1 MALLTTDSEILWLN
15 VMNGTLGVVVL
26 ICCLVI
32 LGAIVYQFTS
42 VRRERER
49 NIRNADRELRDLV
62 GTHTFDAPGL
72 GLTMADGGE
81 PIDGGAGGE
90 SAPDGKKAD

>member
-1 MALLTTDSEILWLN
+1 MALLATDSEVLWLN
-15 VMNGTLGVVVL
+15 VMNGALGVVVL
-26 ICCLVI
+26 ICCLVV

-49 NIRNADRELRDLV
+49 NVKAADREMRDLV
-62 GTHTFDAPGL
+62 RARDPHAFDAPGL

-81 PIDGGAGGE
+81 PIDGSTPGG
-90 SAPDGKKAD
+90 DNKGK

>member
-1 MALLTTDSEILWLN
+1 MALLATDSEVLWLN
-15 VMNGTLGVVVL
+15 VMNGALGVVVL
-26 ICCLVI
+26 ICCLVV

-49 NIRNADRELRDLV
+49 NVKAADREVRELLGVRDP
-62 GTHTFDAPGL
+62 HAFDAPGL

-81 PIDGGAGGE
+81 PIDGGASGG
-90 SAPDGKKAD
+90 DKKGK